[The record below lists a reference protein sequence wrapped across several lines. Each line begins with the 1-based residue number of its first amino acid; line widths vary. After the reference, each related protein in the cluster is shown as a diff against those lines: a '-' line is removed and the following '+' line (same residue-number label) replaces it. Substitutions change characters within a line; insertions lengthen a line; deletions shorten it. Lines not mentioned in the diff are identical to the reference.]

1 MPFPISSLVNN
12 EPAEGNVLM
21 VRAEVRQARNG
32 SDFLDATF
40 QDATGTISG
49 KFWNCPPDLLAGLS
63 LPAAVRVGAMVET
76 FRERLQLKIQTI
88 DPLRDD
94 EVDWSAIVP
103 ASAWQAQTLSA
114 SVRAHLEAEV
124 EEAPLRRLLLGILD
138 LPEVVEA
145 LEVFP
150 AASTNHHAYRSGLIE
165 HSLSMMRLA
174 SSICDHYARYY
185 PGRLHRGLV
194 LGGILLHDLGKI
206 WELDGPVT
214 RAYTDEG
221 RLLGHI
227 FMAARWVEDVA
238 AELGDIPREL
248 VVELQH
254 LILSH
259 HGRLEFGSPKRPKTL
274 EAVVLH
280 HIDKL
285 DADLNQL
292 VAAMPDPG
300 WTGYLRNYER
310 YMFNPSAYRQSWAQ
324 AQDGDAPEPSGP
336 GVPRRL
342 SNPASQGSGS
352 AERPSKTS
360 SMDAETYP
368 FAPDAAEDAGRAPA
382 TRETPDVAERA
393 PQKGAGRAENRADEG
408 TSGRSAKPQ
417 REAAPPPPDDEH
429 IRPEDTGS
437 MSLFDGLDDY

>member
-49 KFWNCPPDLLAGLS
+49 KFWNCPPDLLSGMT
-63 LPAAVRVGAMVET
+63 LPAAVRIGAMVET
-76 FRERLQLKIQTI
+76 FRERLQLKVQTI
-88 DPLRDD
+88 EALRDD
-94 EVDWSAIVP
+94 EVDWGAIVP
-103 ASAWQAQTLSA
+103 ASAWQAQTLSR

-238 AELGDIPREL
+238 ADLGDIPREL

-310 YMFNPSAYRQSWAQ
+310 YMFNPSAYRQSWAHEPECE
-324 AQDGDAPEPSGP
+324 AAEPSGP
-336 GVPRRL
+336 GVPRQLR
-342 SNPASQGSGS
+342 SPATEVSGAS
-352 AERPSKTS
+352 ARTPTNSPRGEG
-360 SMDAETYP
+360 TYP
-368 FAPDAAEDAGRAPA
+368 FAPDATENAEPSVAKQ
-382 TRETPDVAERA
+382 ETPEVAETT
-393 PQKGAGRAENRADEG
+393 PQKHANPAENRADEG
-408 TSGRSAKPQ
+408 TPRRGAKAP
-417 REAAPPPPDDEH
+417 RDAAPPPPDDEH